1 MPFWIKASG
10 IGGSIVA
17 ILALVIVLLKS
28 LIAFVGFLTGALK
41 ILIVLVFV
49 ALIIGVGFLVVKG
62 IADKRRHKD

>member
-10 IGGSIVA
+10 IGGSIIA

-28 LIAFVGFLTGALK
+28 LIAFIGFLTGAFK

-49 ALIIGVGFLVVKG
+49 ALIIGVGFLVFKG
-62 IADKRRHKD
+62 IAEKRRHKD